1 MNKDELLKI
10 YSAYLPYGLQLQH
23 KYEKAKHSGETL
35 LRSWVKPLEPL
46 DLGCLFPHRKDSF
59 DWKAILYDLSYLT
72 KEIEHEGERIIPMVY
87 FIKKTSLFDLSKCT
101 FEVYE
106 DDGEVYVNAHD
117 GDRVIDSIFYD
128 GNIFWSSKLL
138 DIHEG
143 YRPANPQHTWQEMLL
158 HLHFNVFN
166 LPESEYI
173 NKATL
178 TNK

>member
-1 MNKDELLKI
+1 MNKDEQLKI
-10 YSAYLPYGLQLQH
+10 YSAYLPYRLNL
-23 KYEKAKHSGETL
+23 KSGEFITEMCASKKYIIDDYEHEFTNIDDL
-35 LRSWVKPLEPL
+35 CYSVNHTYKP
-46 DLGCLFPHRKDSF
+46 
-59 DWKAILYDLSYLT
+59 ILYDLSYLT
-72 KEIEHEGERIIPMVY
+72 KEIEHEGEKIIPMVY

-143 YRPANPQHTWQEMLL
+143 YRPANPQHTWQEMLT
-158 HLHFNVFN
+158 HLHFNVFG
-166 LPESEYI
+166 LPEDQFI